1 MQKCLLISLA
11 FLLLAGIPI
20 FSEAQSEP
28 STAVLARELA
38 HKLEQLSSSTVG
50 PNASHGTVVLTEVE
64 INAYLEE
71 RIRESEDA
79 GVVSLTVTLRADEA
93 VSIEALVNF
102 SAFDESKR
110 GGALDLLSYL
120 RGEVPVRFDGTFSG
134 RNGVGTVSVETFT
147 VSGLPLPPPVFREL
161 VKSYTSN
168 EGMPEGIDVL
178 RAFELPYGIA
188 ELKVEHGRIDIVQ

>member
-1 MQKCLLISLA
+1 MQKCLLISFA

-20 FSEAQSEP
+20 FSEEQSER

-93 VSIEALVNF
+93 VSIEAVVNF
-102 SAFDESKR
+102 SAFDEFKR

-120 RGEVPVRFDGTFSG
+120 RGQVPVRFDGTFSG
-134 RNGVGTVSVETFT
+134 QNGVGTVSVETFT
-147 VSGLPLPPPVFREL
+147 VAGLPLPPPVFREL

>member
-1 MQKCLLISLA
+1 M
-11 FLLLAGIPI
+11 
-20 FSEAQSEP
+20 
-28 STAVLARELA
+28 
-38 HKLEQLSSSTVG
+38 
-50 PNASHGTVVLTEVE
+50 TEVE

-93 VSIEALVNF
+93 VSIEAVVNF

-147 VSGLPLPPPVFREL
+147 VAGLPLPPALFREL

>member
-1 MQKCLLISLA
+1 MQKCLLMSFA

-20 FSEAQSEP
+20 FSEEQSET
-28 STAVLARELA
+28 STAALARELA
-38 HKLEQLSSSTVG
+38 HKLEQLSSSTVA
-50 PNASHGTVVLTEVE
+50 PNASQGTVVLTEVE

-93 VSIEALVNF
+93 VSIEAVVNF
-102 SAFDESKR
+102 SAFDEFKR

-120 RGEVPVRFDGTFSG
+120 RGQVPVRFDGTFSG
-134 RNGVGTVSVETFT
+134 QNGVGTVSVETFT
-147 VSGLPLPPPVFREL
+147 IAGLPLPPPVFSEM

-168 EGMPEGIDVL
+168 EAMPEGIDVL